1 MNPKPISQAKD
12 PDIRNAQAAMNRA
25 ALAARKIAIQTNT
38 SVIVVE
44 NGQLR
49 KISASELRTQL
60 DQ

>member
-1 MNPKPISQAKD
+1 MNTKPISQAKD

-38 SVIVVE
+38 AVIIVE

-49 KISASELRTQL
+49 KILASELNADL
-60 DQ
+60 NS